1 LVVLYYAINGGP
13 NGLDLYRWG
22 TDCKAPTLVGH
33 YDFGG
38 HAPHEFYVWQDPKT
52 PARVLAF
59 VTMFASAGNSL
70 NVIDVSDPTK
80 PALLAGWSAPSS
92 YGYAPLHSIALSP
105 DGRTAYLSLWT
116 GGLVVADAS
125 DFTSG
130 AGQLTLRLLTPA
142 AARFRTPP
150 GNVHSAVPVPGQ
162 SLLITTDERY
172 PSPYGQGCPYGNA
185 HLVDV
190 SNPAKPTVV
199 STMAIPENDPAAC
212 AAAGSGT
219 WTSHNP
225 TLTAHLALVTWYS
238 GGIQVFGLDDVAHP
252 TRLAEIRPAGT
263 SPTLRDVQLGTT
275 AAMTWSYPVIAAG
288 LIYVVDINQ
297 GLLVLRYQGPHQ
309 DEVSTTAFAEGNSNL
324 VASRAQSAATPSSAP
339 TATVAPSSQP
349 TPGAATSQQSSGALP
364 WLIGG
369 GVFVLALGL
378 RVAGGVRRRETA
390 KNDRDG
396 ARRLMSNPQDSLG
409 PPSGLTLGL
418 ALEPLGV
425 LLEGRSQVRDRA
437 PDHGQHRAAVL
448 LAHVEPGG
456 AALGREGVGPDA
468 LEEAQWHA
476 PRPHHL
482 LPRLELRDLDR
493 EGLARVDLDVDLD
506 RLSRLDLALNLLNPR
521 VPVGEVGS
529 VGDDSPDG
537 VGSGFDHRG
546 RFEKLHLS

>member
-1 LVVLYYAINGGP
+1 MVLTPASVRRSLPCLGAFWALLVAALAASISAGAATPATLTVIGQSSLDARGMNAALTVAGSCAYVGSRSDAASRIVDVSNPASPLVTGQLTKHAGSTPRELRAVPALHELVVLYYAINGGP

-125 DFTSG
+125 DFASG
-130 AGQLTLRLLTPA
+130 AGQPTLRLLTPA

-199 STMAIPENDPAAC
+199 STMAIPENDPGAC

-252 TRLAEIRPAGT
+252 TRLAEIRPRGT
-263 SPTLRDVQLGTT
+263 SPSLRDVQLGTT
-275 AAMTWSYPVIAAG
+275 ASMTWSYPVIAAG

-390 KNDRDG
+390 RNDRDG
-396 ARRLMSNPQDSLG
+396 R
-409 PPSGLTLGL
+409 SG
-418 ALEPLGV
+418 
-425 LLEGRSQVRDRA
+425 
-437 PDHGQHRAAVL
+437 
-448 LAHVEPGG
+448 
-456 AALGREGVGPDA
+456 
-468 LEEAQWHA
+468 
-476 PRPHHL
+476 
-482 LPRLELRDLDR
+482 
-493 EGLARVDLDVDLD
+493 
-506 RLSRLDLALNLLNPR
+506 
-521 VPVGEVGS
+521 
-529 VGDDSPDG
+529 
-537 VGSGFDHRG
+537 
-546 RFEKLHLS
+546 